1 MNRIYKNILL
11 LSFITLSTTETS
23 GDLKDVTFSD
33 TKAIKNKEESSS
45 QKYDLSWLEKQ
56 QKNFEEVLKTLPK
69 EFRDDPIAYLTK
81 KVKDTVTTFDQ
92 VSTHFK
98 DAGKNN

>member
-1 MNRIYKNILL
+1 MKKLHKILIL
-11 LSFITLSTTETS
+11 FALISLGSSECQGT
-23 GDLKDVTFSD
+23 
-33 TKAIKNKEESSS
+33 IKEVSS
-45 QKYDLSWLEKQ
+45 QQSNSTWLEIQ
-56 QKNFEEVLKTLPK
+56 QKKFEELIKSLPK